1 MNLDGKKGSVYGF
14 EFEMPDHTCPIYIER
29 PRDYPR
35 RIKHVQ

>member
-1 MNLDGKKGSVYGF
+1 MNLDGKKGRVYGF
-14 EFEMPDHTCPIYIER
+14 EFEMPDHTCPIIER